1 MKQQVAVVGLGR
13 FGTAVATELVRL
25 GHEVLG
31 IDSDINT
38 VQALSA
44 QLSHVVQADA
54 EDEEILVRLGVG
66 EFDAAVVG
74 ITDNLE
80 TSILATLMLKRIGVK
95 RVVAKAR
102 NATHGEI
109 LTRVGADRVVYPER
123 DTGIRV
129 AHSWT
134 SADVTDSLDIIEGY
148 AISRAE
154 VPAAIVGQSVQQA
167 FLDRDDVNVTLLL
180 LARGERVMV
189 YPAAG
194 ETLRAGDTMVLSGA
208 LPEMERFF
216 SRIHPAPAG

>member
-208 LPEMERFF
+208 
-216 SRIHPAPAG
+216 